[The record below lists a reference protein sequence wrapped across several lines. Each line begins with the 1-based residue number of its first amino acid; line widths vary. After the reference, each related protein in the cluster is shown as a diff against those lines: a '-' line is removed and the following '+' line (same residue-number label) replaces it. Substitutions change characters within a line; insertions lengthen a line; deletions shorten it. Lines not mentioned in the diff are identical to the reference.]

1 MNINLEPG
9 IYVVA
14 VSGGIDSVALLHML
28 QQRPE
33 LKLIVAHFDH
43 GIREDSVDDRKFV
56 YKLAKDY
63 KLPFTYDEGK
73 LGLQASEA
81 RARSARYNF
90 LQKVSSA
97 SSANAII
104 TAHHQDDVIETAII
118 NLLRGTGRKGLTA
131 LGSQPGVA
139 RPFLNVSKADLLA
152 YAHDQ
157 GLIWRD
163 DITNQDDTYLR
174 NYVRR
179 HILTKFDPV
188 SRQKLTQIIEN
199 LRSVNQEIDVLLANE
214 LNENSINSTVD
225 RQWFSQLPHNVAIEA
240 MAAWLR
246 SNNIRNFDR
255 RSLERLVVAAKTGQP
270 SSKFDVLSGVRLAVG
285 SDNLALVGYE
295 R

>member
-1 MNINLEPG
+1 MNFSLEPG
-9 IYVVA
+9 RYVIA
-14 VSGGIDSVALLHML
+14 VSGGIDSVTLLHML
-28 QQRPE
+28 QQQPE
-33 LKLIVAHFDH
+33 LILIVAHFDH
-43 GIREDSVDDRKFV
+43 GIRQGSLKDRQFV
-56 YKLAKDY
+56 GQLAQKY
-63 KLPFTYDEGK
+63 KLPFIYDEGN

-157 GLIWRD
+157 GLIWRE
-163 DITNQDDTYLR
+163 DISNQDDTYLR

-179 HILTKFDPV
+179 HILTRIDPQ
-188 SRQKLTQIIEN
+188 SRQKLVQIVEN

-214 LNENSINSTVD
+214 LNKNSINSTVD
-225 RQWFSQLPHNVAIEA
+225 RQWFTQLPYNVAIEV